1 MRLFLLQNGSLNL
14 VRNLSPDLLITVRIN
29 LLCCGFQAIANDN
42 HRIKMIKVSIM
53 SLELVVHSTTMRSGY
68 FHFGNNHFFVKFQL
82 FKYVLKIFD
91 DSRDS
96 GHKQYSGGYVNAI
109 QDLISWEVQFVPLS
123 PIRRKSD
130 KMQFLF

>member
-14 VRNLSPDLLITVRIN
+14 VRNLFPDFLINFRIN
-29 LLCCGFQAIANDN
+29 LLCCEIPGMANDN
-42 HRIKMIKVSIM
+42 HRIKMIKINIM
-53 SLELVVHSTTMRSGY
+53 MELVVHSTTMRSGY

-91 DSRDS
+91 DSRGS

-109 QDLISWEVQFVPLS
+109 QDLISWEIQFVPLS

>member
-1 MRLFLLQNGSLNL
+1 
-14 VRNLSPDLLITVRIN
+14 
-29 LLCCGFQAIANDN
+29 
-42 HRIKMIKVSIM
+42 M
-53 SLELVVHSTTMRSGY
+53 SLELVVHSTMRSGY
-68 FHFGNNHFFVKFQL
+68 FHKGNNHFFVKFPL
-82 FKYVLKIFD
+82 FRYVLKIFD
-91 DSRDS
+91 DSRDA

>member
-14 VRNLSPDLLITVRIN
+14 VRSLSPDLLITVRIN
-29 LLCCGFQAIANDN
+29 LLCCEIPVMANDN
-42 HRIKMIKVSIM
+42 HRIKMIKINIM

-68 FHFGNNHFFVKFQL
+68 FHFGNNLFFVKFQL

-109 QDLISWEVQFVPLS
+109 QDLISWEV
-123 PIRRKSD
+123 
-130 KMQFLF
+130 

>member
-1 MRLFLLQNGSLNL
+1 
-14 VRNLSPDLLITVRIN
+14 
-29 LLCCGFQAIANDN
+29 
-42 HRIKMIKVSIM
+42 M

-109 QDLISWEVQFVPLS
+109 QDFISWEVQFVPLS